1 MLYAEIA
8 IHAAIPTT
16 FHYSVPE
23 HLSDLIRVGHL
34 VDVGF
39 KTGRQPG
46 VVMRLLDSSPI
57 AEPKPVRALMHPD
70 PVMSAVAVGLA
81 RRLADEYLVPIGLC
95 VWLWLPPNLAQH
107 TEPRYRILDPSYS
120 AADALELEILS
131 LLSRRG
137 ALREGQLRTAIK
149 HDQWPPVADKLEK
162 LGVIRVESVLNPP
175 SPQPPKIQLA
185 QLAFHASALD
195 EVLVALNHAAG
206 KSKRVAVWAHIL
218 KVLARELEPVD
229 VSWVYAQ
236 TGAKLPDL
244 QKLSD
249 LDFILLGEK
258 KTWRDELAERDFIPA
273 AAPTLTP
280 HQVFAWRHLEA
291 AAARASYAGFLLY
304 GVTGSGKTE
313 LYLRAIAAVLA
324 HGRQVIYLVPEVALT
339 AQTLRRVRARFPGQ
353 AVVIHGSLNEGQRYR
368 AWGQARE
375 GTASIIVGP
384 RSALFAPLPDI
395 GLIIVDEEHD
405 GSYRNMSAPLYDT
418 RLLAEW
424 LAREHDALLILGSA
438 TPDIETMERAKR
450 RELMLLQLP
459 ARVHNHK
466 LRAQSQAARAKLV
479 PGYDDA
485 QRDALERGL
494 PPVTLVDM
502 RSELRDGNATLFS
515 RPLLDALAETLAR
528 QEQTVLMLN
537 RRGTSTYV
545 FCRDCGY
552 VARCPNDD
560 QPLTYHEHDAN
571 LHCHLCGHHARAP
584 MHCPACSSDRIRYFG
599 AGTQQ
604 VEAEV
609 LRRFPS
615 ARVLRWDSDA
625 IHRPEIAD
633 AILSRFWDGQADVLV
648 GTQMVT
654 KGLDLPAVTLVGVVS
669 ADVAL
674 NLPDFRAA
682 ERAFQLLTQAI
693 GRAGRGLRPG
703 QAIVQSHAPEHYAI
717 AHACNHDYDGFA
729 AQELAYRQRLG
740 YPPYRRLARVV
751 FKDKNAVRARSL
763 AEQGARALAARI
775 AEMGLTG
782 TDIIGP
788 APCYYSRVGD
798 MFRWQIL
805 VRAPDPRLA
814 LREAAIANGWHVEL
828 DPDDVL

>member
-8 IHAAIPTT
+8 IYAAIPTT
-16 FHYSVPE
+16 FHYIVPDF
-23 HLSDLIRVGHL
+23 LTDSIRVGHL

-46 VVMRLLDSSPI
+46 VVMSLSSSSPI
-57 AEPKPVRALMHPD
+57 AEPKPVRALMHPE
-70 PVMSAVAVGLA
+70 PMMSAIAVGLA
-81 RRLADEYLVPIGLC
+81 QRLADEYLVPIGLC
-95 VWLWLPPNLAQH
+95 VWLWLPPNLAQY
-107 TEPRYRILDPSYS
+107 TEPRYHLLDPSYP
-120 AADALELEILS
+120 AADALELELLS
-131 LLSRRG
+131 LLSKRG
-137 ALREGQLRTAIK
+137 GLRESQLRKNIEHNKWPAI
-149 HDQWPPVADKLEK
+149 AERLEK
-162 LGVIRVESVLNPP
+162 AGVIRVQSVLHPP
-175 SPQPPKIQLA
+175 SPPSPKIQLA

-195 EVLVALNHAAG
+195 EALAALGHAAG
-206 KSKRVAVWAHIL
+206 KSKRVEVWAHIL
-218 KVLARELEPVD
+218 KVLSRESEPVD

-236 TGAKLPDL
+236 TGAKSPDL
-244 QKLSD
+244 QKLAD

-258 KTWRDELAERDFIPA
+258 KTWRDELAERDFIPTA
-273 AAPTLTP
+273 PPTLTP
-280 HQVFAWRHLEA
+280 YQVRAWRYLEA
-291 AAARASYAGFLLY
+291 AAARVSYAGFLLY

-313 LYLRAIAAVLA
+313 LYLRTIAAVLA
-324 HGRQVIYLVPEVALT
+324 QGRQVIYLVPEIALT

-353 AVVIHGSLNEGQRYR
+353 AAVIHSRLSEAERYR
-368 AWGQARE
+368 VWEQARS
-375 GTASIIVGP
+375 GAVPIVIGA

-424 LAREHDALLILGSA
+424 LAQKYDAMLILGSA

-450 RELMLLQLP
+450 HEFTLLSLP
-459 ARVHNHK
+459 ARIHNHK
-466 LRAQSQAARAKLV
+466 LRAQSQAARAKLIV
-479 PGYDDA
+479 GYDDA
-485 QRDALERGL
+485 QRDAVERGL

-502 RSELRDGNATLFS
+502 RTELRDGNATLFS
-515 RPLLDALAETLAR
+515 RPLLDAMAETLAR
-528 QEQTVLMLN
+528 QEQIVLLLN
-537 RRGTSTYV
+537 RRGSSTYV

-552 VARCPNDD
+552 VARCPNDK

-571 LHCHLCGHHARAP
+571 LHCHLCGHHTPAP
-584 MHCPACSSDRIRYFG
+584 MRCPSCGSDRIRYFG

-609 LRRFPS
+609 IRRFPA

-625 IHRPEIAD
+625 LHRPEIAD
-633 AILSRFWDGQADVLV
+633 AILGRFLDRQADVLV

-674 NLPDFRAA
+674 HLPDFRAA

-693 GRAGRGLRPG
+693 GRAGRGVRAG
-703 QAIVQSHAPEHYAI
+703 RAIVQSHMPEHYAI
-717 AHACNHDYDGFA
+717 IHACNHDYNAFA
-729 AQELAYRQRLG
+729 TQELEYRQRLG

-751 FKDKNAVRARSL
+751 FKDKNAARVRSL
-763 AEQGARALAARI
+763 AEQAARALSKRI
-775 AEMGLTG
+775 EEDGLTG

-788 APCYYSRVGD
+788 APCYYSRMGD
-798 MFRWQIL
+798 TFRWQLL

-814 LREAAIANGWHVEL
+814 LREAASANGWHVEL